1 MKAARAA
8 SLALS
13 VFLALTIAVPSATW
27 ADEEDKVKLRGVVVS
42 VDPGGS
48 FQIQELGGGGRRWV
62 ILFRRDT
69 EVEVDDDDDKKIRRL
84 VVGDVVE
91 VKGRMHDG
99 RTILAKKVKIL
110 ALSGNRVPSV
120 IVQPPQ
126 APAPVPAP
134 APAPANP
141 PNTLLAII
149 KTLGIGVAVRA
160 FAPALNNFINT
171 LLQNRGA
178 AVQAQTKVV
187 PILSISIGI
196 STPGSAYVGAAQVS
210 GPLAAL
216 AKVQAVAVIEADYQ
230 QAFRVKALVP
240 VDNLQPWVAFR
251 RVPGVGVSAIIDLRI

>member
-1 MKAARAA
+1 MKAARAV

-13 VFLALTIAVPSATW
+13 VFLAGTIAVPSATW
-27 ADEEDKVKLRGVVVS
+27 ADEEDEIKLKGVVVS
-42 VDPGGS
+42 VDAGGS
-48 FQIQELGGGGRRWV
+48 FQIQELGEGGRRWV
-62 ILFRRDT
+62 ILLRRGA
-69 EVEVDDDDDKKIRRL
+69 EVEVDDDDKKIRRL

-91 VKGRMHDG
+91 VKGQRLGG

-110 ALSGNRVPSV
+110 ALSGNRFPPGV
-120 IVQPPQ
+120 VQSPQ
-126 APAPVPAP
+126 APAPAP

-141 PNTLLAII
+141 SNTLLAII
-149 KTLGIGVAVRA
+149 KTLGIGAAVRA

-187 PILSISIGI
+187 PILSITIGI

-210 GPLAAL
+210 GPPAAL

>member
-1 MKAARAA
+1 MKAARAV

-13 VFLALTIAVPSATW
+13 VFLAVTIAVPSATW
-27 ADEEDKVKLRGVVVS
+27 ADEEDEIKLKGVVVS
-42 VDPGGS
+42 VDAGGS
-48 FQIQELGGGGRRWV
+48 FHIQEFGEGGRRWV
-62 ILFRRDT
+62 ILLRRGA
-69 EVEVDDDDDKKIRRL
+69 EVEVDDDDDKKIRRF

-91 VKGRMHDG
+91 VKGRRLGG

-110 ALSGNRVPSV
+110 ALSGNRVPPV
-120 IVQPPQ
+120 IVQHPQ
-126 APAPVPAP
+126 APAP

-141 PNTLLAII
+141 SNTLLAII
-149 KTLGIGVAVRA
+149 KTLGIGAAVRA

-196 STPGSAYVGAAQVS
+196 STSGSAYVGAAQVS
-210 GPLAAL
+210 GPPAAL

>member
-1 MKAARAA
+1 MKAARAV

-48 FQIQELGGGGRRWV
+48 FQIQEFGGGGRRWV
-62 ILFRRDT
+62 ILLQRDA

-91 VKGRMHDG
+91 VKGRMLGG

-110 ALSGNRVPSV
+110 AFSGNRVPPV
-120 IVQPPQ
+120 IIQQPQP
-126 APAPVPAP
+126 PAP

-141 PNTLLAII
+141 SNTLLAII
-149 KTLGIGVAVRA
+149 KTLGIGAAVRA

-187 PILSISIGI
+187 PILSITIGI

-210 GPLAAL
+210 GPPAAL

-251 RVPGVGVSAIIDLRI
+251 RVPGVGVSAIIDIRI